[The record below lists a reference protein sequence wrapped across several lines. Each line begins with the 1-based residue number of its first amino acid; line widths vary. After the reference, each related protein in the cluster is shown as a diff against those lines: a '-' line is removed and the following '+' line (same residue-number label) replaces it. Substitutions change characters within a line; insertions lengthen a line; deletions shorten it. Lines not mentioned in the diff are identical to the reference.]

1 MASMETERASADRP
15 TDPFIISLPVPQFRG
30 LIRWLFG
37 HDGIAIML
45 SDVVND
51 QRPNFEEAA
60 RMQADGQSF
69 TSPFWLNY
77 SDNVVRT
84 HREVKVA

>member
-1 MASMETERASADRP
+1 METERASADRP

-30 LIRWLFG
+30 LIRWLFD
-37 HDGIAIML
+37 HNGIAIML

-51 QRPNFEEAA
+51 QKPIFEEVA
-60 RMQADGQSF
+60 RTQADDESF
-69 TSPFWLNY
+69 TWPIWLNY

-84 HREVKVA
+84 RREVEVA